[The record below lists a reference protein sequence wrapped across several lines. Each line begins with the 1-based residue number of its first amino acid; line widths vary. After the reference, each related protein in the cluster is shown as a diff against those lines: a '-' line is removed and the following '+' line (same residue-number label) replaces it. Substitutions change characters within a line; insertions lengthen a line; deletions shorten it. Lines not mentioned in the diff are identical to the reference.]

1 MKKKFSLNV
10 SLKVKMIGLFL
21 LVGILPLVVISFLN
35 YQTASDNVRDEVLAK
50 NNMYQELI
58 GRELEEYFEFRK
70 RNAELLAET
79 PGVYQSFQVLIEQNG
94 DLSSTEWLEREVLLS
109 EMVDS
114 AVEKMDYMLMYFT
127 DTEGNVIYSDH
138 RDLIGLNM
146 YNREYIQ
153 RAVQGESRWSE
164 LFYSGIVN
172 DNVLA
177 VGAPIRENGRTGDVL
192 GTLSVV
198 VDQARLDAVVHAGL
212 QSLGETADAYL
223 IDEEGLLLTNTMF
236 GDYRSNAALNESL
249 NTDAIRI
256 LAPQIR
262 SGNLAFADGIEYL
275 DYEGTPVIGMIG
287 VTNLG
292 DTPAGFVVEVY
303 QEEAY
308 AGVSRMRNLIFL
320 IALISIPIIAVI
332 GYFIAQSLSRPI
344 KETQEIVSLIGEND
358 FREKAVVYT
367 NDEVGQMANDLNQT
381 IDNLSETILRVR
393 NAADT
398 VSHGA
403 EEIASG
409 NQDLSQ
415 RTEEQASSLEEISST
430 IEEMTSSLEGSAA
443 NANEADHI
451 SQQTMGIVQSGE
463 TVVVDL
469 REAMSEITKGSN
481 EISEIISTVNDI
493 AFQTNLLAL
502 NAAVE
507 AARAG
512 EQGRGFA
519 VVAAEVRNLAG
530 RSAEAAKEISKLIQ
544 DSIVRVDKGNEL
556 MTSTEEVLKEIVEN
570 TQRTTDVVGEIAA
583 SLKEQSMAAGD
594 IRSAIEELNQVTQQ
608 NASLVEE
615 IASSSENMM
624 SESGELSN
632 LIGVF
637 KLANDTGSITDTR
650 RKLVSTNTVK
660 EKRSEALPSSKKQ
673 RPEKDTKQENDFD
686 FDEDDFEKF

>member
-1 MKKKFSLNV
+1 MKKKFSLNL

-21 LVGILPLVVISFLN
+21 LVGILPLIVVSFLN
-35 YQTASDNVRDEVLAK
+35 YNAASNNVREEILAK
-50 NNMYQELI
+50 NNMYQELVSS
-58 GRELEEYFEFRK
+58 ELDEYFEFRK

-79 PGVYQSFQVLIEQNG
+79 PGVYQSLQVLVEQNG
-94 DLSSTEWLEREVLLS
+94 DTTSSEWLEREAVLS
-109 EMVDS
+109 ELVDS
-114 AVEKMDYMLMYFT
+114 AVEKMDYLLMYFT
-127 DTEGNVIYSDH
+127 DVEGNVIYSDY
-138 RDLIGLNM
+138 RDLIGQNM
-146 YNREYIQ
+146 YDRDYIQ
-153 RAVQGESRWSE
+153 RAIQGESYWSA
-164 LFYSGIVN
+164 LFHSGVVN

-177 VGAPIRENGRTGDVL
+177 VGAPIRENGRTGNVT

-212 QSLGETADAYL
+212 SSLGETADAYL
-223 IDEEGLLLTNTMF
+223 IDAEGTLLTNTMF
-236 GDYRSNAALNESL
+236 GEYRSNAALNESI
-249 NTDAIRI
+249 NTDAVRM
-256 LAPQIR
+256 LGPQIR
-262 SGNLAFADGIEYL
+262 SENHAFTEAVEYL

-287 VTNLG
+287 VLNLG
-292 DTPAGFVVEVY
+292 DTPAGLIVEVY
-303 QEEAY
+303 QEEAF
-308 AGVSRMRNLIFL
+308 AGLVSMRNMIFI
-320 IALISIPIIAVI
+320 IALIAIPIIAVV
-332 GYFIAQSLSRPI
+332 GLFISQSLSKPI

-358 FREKAVVYT
+358 FREKATVYT
-367 NDEVGQMANDLNQT
+367 NDEVGQMAKDLNQT
-381 IDNLSETILRVR
+381 IDNLSETIYRVR
-393 NAADT
+393 NASDT

-512 EQGRGFA
+512 DQGRGFA

-556 MTSTEEVLKEIVEN
+556 MTSTEKVLKEIVEN

-624 SESGELSN
+624 SESVELSN

-637 KLANDTGSITDTR
+637 KLTNDKGTIIQPQK
-650 RKLVSTNTVK
+650 KLVSTNTVK
-660 EKRSEALPSSKKQ
+660 EKDKEPLPTRKKHRSE
-673 RPEKDTKQENDFD
+673 QESNQEDDFD
-686 FDEDDFEKF
+686 FNEDDFEKF